1 MEEHRELIRESF
13 KRSEGY
19 DINSNITAPNT
30 VCSEDEINSLLQ
42 KNNDLIQ
49 LSLPFIKRL
58 YKFIQG
64 TGFMMILT
72 DRNGCVLSIKGD
84 DLITE
89 EAYHNNII
97 VGACLKEERVGSNS
111 IGTSIVT
118 DTPLQFS
125 GDDHYLKSYKKW
137 TCSTAPIH
145 DSLKNIIG
153 TFTLAGH
160 CDSIHSHT
168 LGIAI
173 AGAKYLEDRFES
185 RKIHTELDEAYQ
197 YVNTIINTF
206 SFGVFALDL
215 DGKILRANTTAGKFL
230 KQPYEEL
237 VGKSI
242 GDFIPDYK
250 TILKVVRAY
259 TFIHD
264 EEVEFKVGTGKE
276 RFIINSHP
284 LYNAQDK
291 LTGILLSF
299 REFKR
304 IMNLVH
310 KYSGMRARYHFKDI
324 INKSPQMKRIVQY
337 AQTVASSPSTIL
349 IQGESGTGKEVIAQ
363 SIHNASDRASHA
375 FVPIN
380 CGAIPENLIESEL
393 FGYDDG
399 AFTGAKKGG
408 HPGKFEVA
416 NAGTLFLDEVGEMPM
431 DMQVKLLRALQ
442 EAEVTRVGGTKTIPV
457 DVRIIAATN
466 RNLRKLVDE
475 GKFRLDL
482 YYRLSVIPIEI
493 PPLRDRRSDIPSLLK
508 FFLNRKALKLNKDIP
523 VIRQSLYDD
532 IMAHDW
538 PGNIRELENFVEKI
552 VNFNGDV
559 QLDLS
564 AFSNFTSTSAVVDE
578 GLKISDD
585 NLIPLTLKEM
595 EKRAIIDSIRN
606 NNRNMSKVAK
616 TLGISRNT
624 LYEKMKRY
632 DISYK

>member
-1 MEEHRELIRESF
+1 R
-13 KRSEGY
+13 
-19 DINSNITAPNT
+19 
-30 VCSEDEINSLLQ
+30 
-42 KNNDLIQ
+42 
-49 LSLPFIKRL
+49 
-58 YKFIQG
+58 
-64 TGFMMILT
+64 
-72 DRNGCVLSIKGD
+72 
-84 DLITE
+84 
-89 EAYHNNII
+89 
-97 VGACLKEERVGSNS
+97 VGANS

-264 EEVEFKVGTGKE
+264 EEVEFKVGAGKE

-564 AFSNFTSTSAVVDE
+564 AFSNFSTSTATVDD

-585 NLIPLTLKEM
+585 KLIPLTLKEM
-595 EKRAIIDSIRN
+595 EKRAIIDSIRI